1 MEIGEIW
8 LSIIMPLILGPLFVF
23 FKTIWDRIRDNKDR
37 KEQILFDDTRNRLK
51 TQLDEF
57 YYPVYLK
64 LLLLYSISF
73 ILPQRDVEHNQYD
86 NDSSSESEFCSSDE
100 EVETNPSIKQ
110 TSITYK
116 KKRCIAYYKNNNEYI
131 KCRNII
137 PKTGFS
143 KICKCCRW
151 KFLSGKIEINI
162 IDDHEL
168 RRDSVFYVPTKED
181 MDRRVSIDIDNK
193 NEPPLGLN
201 KITKRNRSIKNTDI
215 NSPKD
220 ITIQIPDF
228 IDISELETND
238 IEKNSIINKMNLL
251 SISISEKTIPI
262 IETACNQYY
271 KEITEAI
278 ETKIHIIEPNTR
290 LTKHLILFLKYSK
303 IRDIINNNNL
313 SENDCNP
320 EDFGAKNNI
329 NTLLG
334 HIEANLNKYG
344 NQYKTLL

>member
-116 KKRCIAYYKNNNEYI
+116 KK
-131 KCRNII
+131 
-137 PKTGFS
+137 
-143 KICKCCRW
+143 
-151 KFLSGKIEINI
+151 
-162 IDDHEL
+162 D
-168 RRDSVFYVPTKED
+168 V
-181 MDRRVSIDIDNK
+181 
-193 NEPPLGLN
+193 
-201 KITKRNRSIKNTDI
+201 
-215 NSPKD
+215 
-220 ITIQIPDF
+220 
-228 IDISELETND
+228 
-238 IEKNSIINKMNLL
+238 
-251 SISISEKTIPI
+251 
-262 IETACNQYY
+262 
-271 KEITEAI
+271 
-278 ETKIHIIEPNTR
+278 
-290 LTKHLILFLKYSK
+290 
-303 IRDIINNNNL
+303 
-313 SENDCNP
+313 
-320 EDFGAKNNI
+320 
-329 NTLLG
+329 
-334 HIEANLNKYG
+334 
-344 NQYKTLL
+344 